1 MINVRA
7 RLRRERKPAQID
19 MAPMLDMVFILLIF
33 FLVTTTFVRESG
45 VEVERPSALTAAEVG
60 QSGLRFGIDTKGHIF
75 VDGHQIDLRT
85 IRAVSERFLAQN
97 PDGSIV
103 IVADRQVATGLTIKV
118 LDQCRLAGAQRIA
131 VAAESPAAGR

>member
-45 VEVERPSALTAAEVG
+45 VEVERPSALTSAEVG
-60 QSGLRFGIDTKGHIF
+60 QSGLRLGIDAGGRIF

-118 LDQCRLAGAQRIA
+118 LDQCRLAGAPRIA
-131 VAAESPAAGR
+131 VATESPASGR

>member
-33 FLVTTTFVRESG
+33 FLVTTSFVRESG
-45 VEVERPSALTAAEVG
+45 VEVKRPTALTAEDVR
-60 QSGLRFGIDTKGHIF
+60 QNGLRFGINAEGHIY
-75 VDGHQIDLRT
+75 VDGQPVD
-85 IRAVSERFLAQN
+85 IRSVRAITERFLAQN

-103 IVADRQVATGLTIKV
+103 IVADREIRTGLTIKV

-131 VAAESPAAGR
+131 VAAEAPSGT

>member
-45 VEVERPSALTAAEVG
+45 VEVNRPAALTAQETR
-60 QSGLRFGIDTKGHIF
+60 QSGLRLGISAEGQIF
-75 VDGHQIDLRT
+75 VDGQQIDVRS
-85 IRAVSERFLAQN
+85 IRAVTERFLAQT

-103 IVADRQVATGLTIKV
+103 IVADRTVRTGLTVKV

-131 VAAESPAAGR
+131 VAAEAPSSR